1 MVDTVDP
8 VAVIGINPG
17 RARNNGQRRWDAIF
31 WYAFSD
37 RLVWLVIKPYRLGGI
52 VGGNTAKRFDH
63 LGALIL
69 AHWVGIK
76 CQC

>member
-1 MVDTVDP
+1 MVDAVDP

-17 RARNNGQRRWDAIF
+17 RDVGTRFLGMRSLTG
-31 WYAFSD
+31 WYWS
-37 RLVWLVIKPYRLGGI
+37 VTKPYRLGGI

-69 AHWVGIK
+69 AQRVGIK